1 VTRLVEGVSVVRAT
15 LGSRSDKVEGGARVA
30 RVANGKQAALARARE
45 RRIALDEGRDARDR
59 RIEETAAEAFVLLAE
74 RAAAEAK
81 VSETSAAIGERLRR
95 LLAEDVGADGVAQ
108 LVDLDVAEVRRLTRP
123 AAQRTGVKV
132 TGLPIEGAASADGR
146 RSRPAAT
153 GDDGTDVATR
163 QAG

>member
-1 VTRLVEGVSVVRAT
+1 
-15 LGSRSDKVEGGARVA
+15 VA

-95 LLAEDVGADGVAQ
+95 LLAQDVGADGVAQ

-123 AAQRTGVKV
+123 AAADKAEVLV
-132 TGLPIEGAASADGR
+132 TTPTRDGAGGAAPLRATSASAAGDAGSDG
-146 RSRPAAT
+146 AA
-153 GDDGTDVATR
+153 R
-163 QAG
+163 QSG